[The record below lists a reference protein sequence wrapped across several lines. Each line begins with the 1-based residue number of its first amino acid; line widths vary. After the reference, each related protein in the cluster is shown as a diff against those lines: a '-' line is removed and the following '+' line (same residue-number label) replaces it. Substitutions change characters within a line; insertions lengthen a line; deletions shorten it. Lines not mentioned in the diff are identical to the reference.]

1 MKDLHT
7 IEQMKIIADKLSM
20 EFRVVT
26 DLKEFL
32 NNSIKGE
39 KNHCLVVAGSMYLI
53 GEVKSILT
61 ELTS

>member
-1 MKDLHT
+1 
-7 IEQMKIIADKLSM
+7 M

-39 KNHCLVVAGSMYLI
+39 KNNCLVVAGSMYLI
-53 GEVKSILT
+53 GEIKSILT
-61 ELTS
+61 ELILDNSNWYI